1 MDICTILGLCSY
13 PVTHQR
19 AVKKDTK
26 ERLAR
31 IKRLQVEK
39 PEFFFACLKQFFNFL
54 SLIESKSKFKRVK
67 EIPFIPEHIEGLD
80 DCEISFVIWDL
91 ATILDRFRAVP
102 YSDIGCIAK
111 DFMGTRVAFYKK

>member
-1 MDICTILGLCSY
+1 MNIFTILELCSY

-19 AVKKDTK
+19 AIKKDTK

-39 PEFFFACLKQFFNFL
+39 PEFFFAVLKQFFNFL
-54 SLIESKSKFKRVK
+54 SLIESKSKFKRIK

-80 DCEISFVIWDL
+80 DCEISFIIWDL
-91 ATILDRFRAVP
+91 AIILERFKAVP
-102 YSDIGCIAK
+102 YSNIGSIAK
-111 DFMGTRVAFYKK
+111 DFMGTKVAFYKD